1 MHNLFYL
8 CLLFEAAAAMG
19 TEDNF
24 LRIRENLPS
33 KVNLVV
39 VSKTRDVSDIMTL
52 YRMGHRVFGENKAQE
67 LISKQPLLPADIQWH
82 FIGHLQTNKV
92 KYIAPFVHLVESAD
106 SLHLL
111 SEINRQAARHQR
123 IIDCLL
129 QMYIATEETK
139 FGLAP
144 GEAAG
149 ILTSSEYLDMKNIRI
164 RGVMGMA
171 SFTDDHER
179 IRQEFRTLKDAFRNL
194 KSSFF
199 PNTDSFSEIS
209 MGMSGDWEI
218 AVEEGATEVRIG
230 TAIFGEPI

>member
-1 MHNLFYL
+1 
-8 CLLFEAAAAMG
+8 MG
-19 TEDNF
+19 IEDNF
-24 LRIRENLPS
+24 FRIRKIVPA
-33 KVNLVV
+33 KVNLVA
-39 VSKTRDVSDIMTL
+39 VSKTRDVNDIMKL

-92 KYIAPFVHLVESAD
+92 KYIAPFIHLIESAD

-111 SEINRQAARHQR
+111 SEINKQADRHQR

-139 FGLAP
+139 FGLSP
-144 GEAAG
+144 EEAAG
-149 ILTSSEYLDMKNIRI
+149 ILASPEYVSMKNIRI

-171 SFTDDHER
+171 SLTDDHER
-179 IRQEFRTLKDAFRNL
+179 IRQEFRMLKDAFQNL
-194 KSSFF
+194 KSTFF
-199 PNTDSFSEIS
+199 ANSESFSEIS

-218 AVEEGATEVRIG
+218 AIKEGATIVRIG
-230 TAIFGEPI
+230 TAIFGERI

>member
-1 MHNLFYL
+1 
-8 CLLFEAAAAMG
+8 MG

-24 LRIRENLPS
+24 LRIRKILPE
-33 KVNLVV
+33 KVSLVA
-39 VSKTRDVSDIMTL
+39 VSKTRDANDVMTL
-52 YRMGHRVFGENKAQE
+52 YRLGHRIFGENKAQE

-92 KYIAPFVHLVESAD
+92 KYIAPFIQLIESAD

-111 SEINRQAARHQR
+111 SEINKQAARHDR

-139 FGLAP
+139 FGLSP
-144 GEAAG
+144 EEAVS
-149 ILTSSEYLDMKNIRI
+149 ILSSSEYLDMKNIRI

-171 SFTDDHER
+171 SLTDDHQR
-179 IRQEFRTLKDAFRNL
+179 TRQEFRMLKDIFRNF
-194 KSSFF
+194 KSAFF
-199 PNTDSFSEIS
+199 ADTGSFSEIS

-218 AVEEGATEVRIG
+218 AVEEGATIVRIG
-230 TAIFGEPI
+230 SAIFGERT